1 MNVIAVKTVKTD
13 GVGNFAWMVAREK
26 YKNAFFIYLDV
37 DEELWCTDPDFGYN
51 SLRIWNGFR
60 SFSIGVCSKSDGCYS
75 CLNVFTRQIIDNG
88 FLRIWEAATANS
100 EIDTV
105 YFNVANFNNP
115 SIDISQHAFVG
126 EDVVKYIMRKLE
138 ELSGG
143 GGIKFLVKETYGSLK
158 IPLREPRFPYDPS
171 KGTKVPL

>member
-13 GVGNFAWMVAREK
+13 GVGNFAWMVAQKK

-37 DEELWCTDPDFGYN
+37 DEELWYTDPDFGYN

-88 FLRIWEAATANS
+88 FLRIREAAAVNL

-105 YFNVANFNNP
+105 YFNVANFNNL
-115 SIDISQHAFVG
+115 SIDIGHHAFVG

-158 IPLREPRFPYDPS
+158 IPPFFI
-171 KGTKVPL
+171 

>member
-13 GVGNFAWMVAREK
+13 GVGNFAWMVAQEK

-51 SLRIWNGFR
+51 LLRIWNGFR

-88 FLRIWEAATANS
+88 FSRIREAATVNL
-100 EIDTV
+100 EINTV
-105 YFNVANFNNP
+105 YFNVANFIVP
-115 SIDISQHAFVG
+115 SIDTGQHAFVG

-143 GGIKFLVKETYGSLK
+143 QGIKFLVKETYGSK
-158 IPLREPRFPYDPS
+158 MPLRGIE
-171 KGTKVPL
+171 

>member
-1 MNVIAVKTVKTD
+1 MNVIAVETVKTD

-105 YFNVANFNNP
+105 YFNVAKFTNP

-126 EDVVKYIMRKLE
+126 EGVVKYIMRKLE
-138 ELSGG
+138 ELTGG
-143 GGIKFLVKETYGSLK
+143 RGIKFLVNKGNQGSPWTPPFYLIK
-158 IPLREPRFPYDPS
+158 IIEGV
-171 KGTKVPL
+171 KQ